1 MTGSEV
7 LNAPPGTLIS
17 PHELAATSGSVVFD
31 CRFSLTDRDAGRAL
45 YEAGHIPGARYAD
58 LERDLSAAP
67 RREAGRGCRHPLPD
81 RGELAERLRGWGVN
95 SDSAVVCYDQNS
107 CAIAGRL
114 WWLVRWLGHADVR
127 VLDGGLD
134 AWVAA
139 GYEMETDEPSPTPG
153 NVVEGP
159 ALTRA
164 CTAAE
169 IPDSGAQILD
179 ARDPVRFRGESEPFD
194 AVAGHIPGAISAP
207 FADNLAAGR
216 FKSADELR
224 ARFRELGVDP
234 ANDTICYCG
243 SGVTATHDILA
254 LLLAGFPEPILY
266 AGSWSDW
273 ISDPKREI
281 AR

>member
-1 MTGSEV
+1 MIG
-7 LNAPPGTLIS
+7 ADYPPPGTLIS
-17 PHELAATSGSVVFD
+17 PQQLAAAPDSVVFD
-31 CRFSLTDRDAGRAL
+31 CRFSLTDPDAGRLL

-67 RREAGRGCRHPLPD
+67 RRKAGRGCRHPLPD
-81 RGELAERLRGWGVN
+81 RGELGERLRGWGVN
-95 SDSAVVCYDQNS
+95 SDSAVVCYDQS
-107 CAIAGRL
+107 SGAIAGRL

-139 GYEMETDEPSPTPG
+139 GCETAKDEPSPASG
-153 NVVEGP
+153 NFVERP
-159 ALTRA
+159 ALTRT
-164 CTAAE
+164 CTAADL
-169 IPDSGAQILD
+169 PGSGAQLLD

-194 AVAGHIPGAISAP
+194 AVAGHIPGAVSAP

-216 FKSADELR
+216 FKSADELE
-224 ARFRELGVDP
+224 ARFRELGIDQ
-234 ANDTICYCG
+234 ARDTVCYCG

-273 ISDPKREI
+273 ISDPDREI
-281 AR
+281 ATG